1 MGLFVLPTA
10 IDPAGIDK
18 GFYGMVLAAVVGLIL
33 GFIVMFFAKLP
44 EEDLSLIH
52 IWQTRH

>member
-44 EEDLSLIH
+44 E
-52 IWQTRH
+52 